1 MNNNKYLDAEE
12 KEYIES
18 YENDEWQSV
27 DDLEREKKAHAQY
40 AKNSSIKNKR
50 INIRMTERDLL
61 NLKAESKIQGLPYQS
76 LISSVLHKY
85 INGTLVEKES

>member
-1 MNNNKYLDAEE
+1 MNNNKYLNAEE

-27 DDLEREKKAHAQY
+27 DDLDKAKKVHAQY
-40 AKNSSIKNKR
+40 AKNTSIKNKR
-50 INIRMTERDLL
+50 INIRMTERDFL